1 MAQRK
6 GTKTDQWSHDYALKL
21 KNSALGIH
29 DFFQSLGR
37 ERSGSGLVCGS
48 QKCWSATA
56 EGQAVGRQD
65 LCRQKQTLV
74 LATRPGGKQRAVG
87 GRISLSTSRVST
99 MRSIR
104 CFKGDLVHGKWGGAV
119 TRSRRCSWCRGF
131 GSTSARLPD
140 RRGPGPE

>member
-6 GTKTDQWSHDYALKL
+6 GTKTDQWSHDYASKL

-48 QKCWSATA
+48 QKCWSATG

-74 LATRPGGKQRAVG
+74 LATLPGGKQRAVE
-87 GRISLSTSRVST
+87 GRINLSTSRVSV
-99 MRSIR
+99 MRSIGCLKR
-104 CFKGDLVHGKWGGAV
+104 FSAWEMGGA
-119 TRSRRCSWCRGF
+119 
-131 GSTSARLPD
+131 
-140 RRGPGPE
+140 